1 MKTHTAHFREAIG
14 GAHLRE
20 VASHFPYR
28 KKTAKDFLLN
38 WVHPIEGVKSSF
50 KLESSLKVEA
60 AALPIAAFLGV
71 RYKITPY
78 AWLLMIGS
86 IFRVLQVELL
96 NTAVEEIVRDSHPKR
111 SVHYKRA
118 MDAGAASVAIAIG
131 TAAVCAVYAVMS
143 GIPRDI
149 QRMSPEEA
157 QLALGEVNARI
168 EAIHKRSMPLGRN
181 VTMTAILRCRLAL
194 LRVREAKLS
203 FKAYESRIMTPVST
217 AVEI

>member
-1 MKTHTAHFREAIG
+1 
-14 GAHLRE
+14 LP
-20 VASHFPYR
+20 VA
-28 KKTAKDFLLN
+28 
-38 WVHPIEGVKSSF
+38 VM
-50 KLESSLKVEA
+50 
-60 AALPIAAFLGV
+60 LGI
-71 RYKITPY
+71 RYKINPY

-143 GIPRDI
+143 GTPRDI
-149 QRMSPEEA
+149 QRMTPEEA
-157 QLALGEVNARI
+157 QVALGDVNARI
-168 EAIHKRSMPLGRN
+168 DAINTRSMPLGN
-181 VTMTAILRCRLAL
+181 NFTMTAILRCRLAF

-203 FKAYESRIMTPVST
+203 FKAYESRITTHVST
-217 AVEI
+217 GIDA